1 MATKSG
7 FSVNYE
13 NMGGSADRAIYTTDK
28 GSFTVNLDHPVV
40 KSAVKNLG
48 INDIGFMRL
57 SHEII
62 FAEYALALANMAA
75 VDDPDNP
82 ADDVIYDA
90 RETLNRISAKSEI
103 LYENTEN
110 N

>member
-1 MATKSG
+1 
-7 FSVNYE
+7 
-13 NMGGSADRAIYTTDK
+13 MGGSADRAIYTTDK

-40 KSAVKNLG
+40 KSAVKNLS
-48 INDIGFMRL
+48 INGIGFMRL

-75 VDDPDNP
+75 VDDPDIP

-90 RETLNRISAKSEI
+90 KETLNRISAKSAI